1 MQTYF
6 SPATHTARWLGQTFV
21 LGCALLL
28 AAPAWSQ
35 VSALGCGSL
44 DNSYGPF
51 DYRPDKYKPAPGDAQ
66 PHSQKLYLVQS
77 AHFRPEM
84 EALIRGG
91 QGSKSSVGPEF
102 DYTLRAFPNHHRA
115 LVAVIRLAEKENTL
129 QPRGMRYSV
138 ECWFERALR
147 FSPDDTIARMI
158 YVSFL
163 IKQNRHSDAKA
174 QLDIAE
180 RTAEDNPLTQYNIG
194 MMHFELKNYDKALA
208 QAHKAYAAGILMPD
222 LKTRLEGVGQ
232 WKEAP
237 APVQA
242 EPASAS
248 PNTPQ

>member
-1 MQTYF
+1 MTTCF
-6 SPATHTARWLGQTFV
+6 AFTNPPARLLQW
-21 LGCALLL
+21 ALLL
-28 AAPAWSQ
+28 CCSLLAATPAWSQ

-44 DNSYGPF
+44 NNTFGPF
-51 DYRPDKYKPAPGDAQ
+51 DYRPDKYKPAPGDNE
-66 PHSQKLYLVQS
+66 PHAEKLRLVHI

-91 QGSKSSVGPEF
+91 QGAKSEVGPEF

-115 LVAVIRLAEKENTL
+115 LVATVRLSEKQNSL

-147 FSPDDTIARMI
+147 FMPDDTLARMI

-163 IKQNRHSDAKA
+163 IKQNRTADAKA

-194 MMHFELKNYDKALA
+194 MVHFELKNYDKALA
-208 QAHKAYAAGILMPD
+208 QAHKAYAAGVVMPD
-222 LKTRLEGVGQ
+222 LKTRLEGAGQ
-232 WKEAP
+232 WKEPAAP
-237 APVQA
+237 AGT
-242 EPASAS
+242 EPASS
-248 PNTPQ
+248 PKSLP

>member
-1 MQTYF
+1 MKNDIS
-6 SPATHTARWLGQTFV
+6 SPTKNGQFLHRLFF
-21 LGCALLL
+21 LGCAMLL
-28 AAPAWSQ
+28 ALPAWSQ
-35 VSALGCGSL
+35 VSALGCGTL
-44 DNSYGPF
+44 NNTFGPF
-51 DYRPDKYKPAPGDAQ
+51 DYRPDKYKPAPGDNE
-66 PHSQKLYLVQS
+66 PHAEKLRLVHI

-91 QGSKSSVGPEF
+91 QGVKSEVGPEF

-115 LVAVIRLAEKENTL
+115 LVALIRLSEKQNSL

-147 FSPDDTIARMI
+147 FTPDDTIARMI

-163 IKQNRHSDAKA
+163 IKQNRIPDAKA

-208 QAHKAYAAGILMPD
+208 QAHKAYAAGVVMPD
-222 LKTRLEGVGQ
+222 LKARLEAAGQ
-232 WKEAP
+232 WKEA
-237 APVQA
+237 AA
-242 EPASAS
+242 PASAESASS
-248 PNTPQ
+248 PKSPQ

>member
-1 MQTYF
+1 MTTCF
-6 SPATHTARWLGQTFV
+6 AFINRPARLLQWSV
-21 LGCALLL
+21 LFCCSVVA

-35 VSALGCGSL
+35 VSAQGCGSL
-44 DNSYGPF
+44 SNTFGPF
-51 DYRPDKYKPAPGDAQ
+51 DYRPDKYKPAPGDSE
-66 PHSQKLYLVQS
+66 PHAEKLRLVHI

-91 QGSKSSVGPEF
+91 QGEKSEVGPEF

-115 LVAVIRLAEKENTL
+115 LIALIRLAEKQNAL

-147 FSPDDTIARMI
+147 FTPDDTIARMI

-163 IKQNRHSDAKA
+163 IKKNRVNDAKA
-174 QLDIAE
+174 QLDVAE
-180 RTAEDNPLTQYNIG
+180 QTAEDNPLTQYNIG

-208 QAHKAYAAGILMPD
+208 QAHKAYAAGVMLPD
-222 LKTRLEGVGQ
+222 LKTRLEGAGQ

-237 APVQA
+237 SPTNA
-242 EPASAS
+242 EPASSS
-248 PNTPQ
+248 PKSQQ

>member
-1 MQTYF
+1 MTTCF
-6 SPATHTARWLGQTFV
+6 SFTKRPTHLLQWALFLFCSV
-21 LGCALLL
+21 LT

-44 DNSYGPF
+44 NNTFGPF
-51 DYRPDKYKPAPGDAQ
+51 DYRPDKYKPAPGDNE
-66 PHSQKLYLVQS
+66 PHAEKLRLVHI

-91 QGSKSSVGPEF
+91 QGAKSEVGPEF

-115 LVAVIRLAEKENTL
+115 LVALIRLSEKQNSL

-147 FSPDDTIARMI
+147 FMPDDTIARMI

-163 IKQNRHSDAKA
+163 IKQNRANDAKA
-174 QLDIAE
+174 QLEIAE
-180 RTAEDNPLTQYNIG
+180 RTAGDNPLTQYNIG

-208 QAHKAYAAGILMPD
+208 QAHKAYAAGVVMPD
-222 LKTRLEGVGQ
+222 LRARLEGAGQ
-232 WKEAP
+232 WKDEAA
-237 APVQA
+237 APVNEQ
-242 EPASAS
+242 PASGPKTS
-248 PNTPQ
+248 Q

>member
-1 MQTYF
+1 MTTCF
-6 SPATHTARWLGQTFV
+6 AFTNPPARLLRWT
-21 LGCALLL
+21 LLL
-28 AAPAWSQ
+28 CCSLMVATPVLSQ

-44 DNSYGPF
+44 NNTFGPF
-51 DYRPDKYKPAPGDAQ
+51 DYRPDKYKAAPGDNE
-66 PHSQKLYLVQS
+66 PHAEKLRLVHI

-91 QGSKSSVGPEF
+91 QGVRSEVGPEF

-115 LVAVIRLAEKENTL
+115 LVALIRLAEKQNSL

-147 FSPDDTIARMI
+147 FMPDDTIARMI

-163 IKQNRHSDAKA
+163 IKQNRTADAKA

-194 MMHFELKNYDKALA
+194 MMHFELKNYDKALL
-208 QAHKAYAAGILMPD
+208 QAHKAYAAGVLMPD
-222 LKTRLEGVGQ
+222 LKIRLEGAGQ
-232 WKEAP
+232 WKEAA
-237 APVQA
+237 APVSA
-242 EPASAS
+242 ESAS
-248 PNTPQ
+248 SPKGPQ